1 MIPRIKTSVETR
13 QLFTD
18 AQCEVVEARIGRNS
32 KAFFIRIRDP
42 GCKKFGSGIRDKHP
56 VSSTLP
62 PIITFQVLRLVLSYY
77 WIVQLY
83 INVSELFMYKPDRSK
98 LVYLICI

>member
-42 GCKKFGSGIRDKHP
+42 GCKNSDPGKTSRILNTAPYYYF
-56 VSSTLP
+56 SSFKTRPQLLLDFATL
-62 PIITFQVLRLVLSYY
+62 
-77 WIVQLY
+77 
-83 INVSELFMYKPDRSK
+83 SK
-98 LVYLICI
+98 CF